1 MTQMKSMCA
10 AAVVTLLAVTTLAG
24 CAAPEAR
31 KYRWVDEPTALA
43 DLRQRAEAL
52 KTLSAECAI
61 TLERP
66 NGETVKFDGALVMQP
81 PNRLRLRAWK
91 LSRAVFDLTL
101 NDDGLWV
108 MTMDDPKRSAQ
119 LMPASVQAADFVREL
134 SLFTGGFFTRDPP
147 PWTQQRGSG
156 TLVFTRDTKDGTLS
170 CEVER
175 EMLVP
180 RRFYARG
187 PEGQR
192 VELKMDEYRVYRDGV
207 TWPDEIEAV
216 SELGRIN
223 IEQRNVEVNR
233 ELAPNAFVPPKRA
246 EKRQ

>member
-1 MTQMKSMCA
+1 
-10 AAVVTLLAVTTLAG
+10 VLAVTTLAG
-24 CAAPEAR
+24 CAAPEVR
-31 KYRWVDEPTALA
+31 RYRWVNEQTAVA
-43 DLRQRAEAL
+43 DLRKRAAAL
-52 KTLSAECAI
+52 KTLSAEGAI

-66 NGETVKFDGALVMQP
+66 DGETVKFDGALVMQP

-91 LSRAVFDLTL
+91 FSHAVFDLTL

-119 LMPASVQAADFVREL
+119 LMPVSVQAADFVREL
-134 SLFTGGFFTRDPP
+134 SLFTGGFFTQDPP
-147 PWTQQRGSG
+147 PWTQHRGSDIV
-156 TLVFTRDTKDGTLS
+156 VFTRETKDGGTLN

-175 EMLVP
+175 ENLVP
-180 RRFYARG
+180 RRFYSRG

-192 VELKMDEYRVYRDGV
+192 VELKMDEYRAYPGGV

-216 SELGRIN
+216 SEMGSILI
-223 IEQRNVEVNR
+223 QMRNVEVNR
-233 ELAPNAFVPPKRA
+233 ELAPGAFVPPKRA

>member
-1 MTQMKSMCA
+1 MTQMRSTCA
-10 AAVVTLLAVTTLAG
+10 SAVMALLVVTTLAG
-24 CAAPEAR
+24 CVAPEVK

-43 DLRQRAEAL
+43 ELRKRAAAL
-52 KTLSAECAI
+52 KTLSAECEI

-66 NGETVKFDGALVMQP
+66 NGEAVRLNGALVMQP

-91 LSRAVFDLTL
+91 LTRAVFDLTL
-101 NDDGLWV
+101 NEDGLWV
-108 MTMDDPKRSAQ
+108 MTTDDAKRNEQ
-119 LMPASVQAADFVREL
+119 LVPASVQAADFVREL
-134 SLFTGGFFTRDPP
+134 SLFTGGFFTQDPP
-147 PWTQQRGSG
+147 PWTQQRGSE
-156 TLVFTRDTKDGTLS
+156 TIVFTRDTKNGTLS

-192 VELKMDEYRVYRDGV
+192 VELKMDEYRTYRDGV
-207 TWPDEIEAV
+207 TWPDELQAV
-216 SELGRIN
+216 SELGSILV
-223 IEQRNVEVNR
+223 ESRNVEVNR